1 MRATVFEDEHEQL
14 RTSCARW
21 VATGPSAQDCLASA
35 AGAGLL
41 GLTVP
46 TDHGGQGADLMAAV
60 VLAEELGA
68 APAVAALVLEHGEV
82 ALPVLAGSEAV
93 DAAVLQRVV
102 DGTAG
107 VAVADGLTE
116 ADGRLTGTVDT
127 VAATPLAGVMAVA
140 GEGPGASVWWVDAG
154 ADGLQ
159 VSPLDLIGAMPAV
172 RVVADAATAVRVGG
186 ADEALRIRR
195 RRLVLTAAAAA
206 SGAEVVGARSRT
218 FAGQREAFGRP
229 IMAFQALRHE
239 LVDAAT
245 EAAAARALAHAAA
258 ESAVRADADVED
270 ALRLCGLAALAAT
283 SAQWRTVDL
292 DVQVHGG
299 MGYAMESMPAREW
312 AVRRAGRLLPVPED
326 AMAGAA
332 AGPGPLVWEGVLAT
346 PELRDLRARARAF
359 LDREVV
365 PNLPEWSAERE
376 FPRSLFRTVG
386 ADGWIGLKFDAPTP
400 GEGLL
405 RQAVWIEELARC
417 GSGGLAADLGASSDL
432 AAMYLHR
439 AGDDDQRKRWLEPTI
454 TGDLVGALAI
464 TEPGTGSD
472 VAGITTRARRDGDG
486 WRIDGAKVFIT
497 NGPWADYLVVAAT
510 VSPDD
515 GGGATPHG
523 QITLFAVD
531 GEADGVTRRRLSML
545 GWNLSHTGELTFD
558 AVRVGD
564 EARLG
569 DIGSG
574 FGHIVANFAWER
586 VSLAIGGV
594 IAAEAGLRHFGDH
607 APVGLLTRVAA
618 ARALTE
624 QALRLTVRQADG
636 IDDGADTLRAVAMA
650 KLATQTL
657 AVEVLDAAIQHVGV
671 AALERAHP
679 LQRWL
684 RDARLGPIGGGTD
697 QIMREI
703 IGKTW

>member
-1 MRATVFEDEHEQL
+1 MRATVFDEEHDQL
-14 RTSCARW
+14 RASCTRW
-21 VATGPSAQDCLASA
+21 VASGPGVEDCLASA

-46 TDHGGQGADLMAAV
+46 VGHGGQGADLLAAV

-82 ALPVLAGSEAV
+82 ALPVLAGSPVFE
-93 DAAVLQRVV
+93 AAVLQGLL

-116 ADGRLTGTVDT
+116 TEGRLTGTVDT
-127 VAATPLAGVMAVA
+127 SAAVPFAGVLVVA
-140 GEGPGASVWWVDAG
+140 GDGPRLGVWWIEAD

-159 VSPLDLIGAMPAV
+159 VTPLDLVGGVPAV
-172 RVVADAATAVRVGG
+172 RVVADAAPAARVGG
-186 ADEALRIRR
+186 ADEASWIRR
-195 RRLVLTAAAAA
+195 RRLVLTAASAAT
-206 SGAEVVGARSRT
+206 GAEMVGARSRAY
-218 FAGQREAFGRP
+218 AGQREAFGKP
-229 IMAFQALRHE
+229 IIAFQALRHE

-245 EAAAARALAHAAA
+245 EAVAAKDLVHAAA
-258 ESAVRADADVED
+258 AGGGAD
-270 ALRLCGLAALAAT
+270 LRVGALAAIAAT
-283 SAQWRTVDL
+283 RAQWRAIDL

-299 MGYAMESMPAREW
+299 MGYAMESLPAQEW
-312 AVRRAGRLLPVPED
+312 AIRRAGRLLPVTED
-326 AMAGAA
+326 AMKEGG
-332 AGPGPLVWEGVLAT
+332 AGPGPLVWDGVLAT
-346 PELRDLRARARAF
+346 PYLQDLRRRARVF

-365 PNLPEWSAERE
+365 PHLPSWSAERE

-386 ADGWIGLKFDAPTP
+386 ADGWLGLKFTAPTP

-432 AAMYLHR
+432 AAMYIHR

-497 NGPWADYLVVAAT
+497 NGPWADYLVVAAK
-510 VSPDD
+510 VAPED

-531 GEADGVTRRRLSML
+531 GEAAGVTRRRLSML
-545 GWNLSHTGELTFD
+545 GWNLSHTGELNFD
-558 AVRVGD
+558 GVRVGD
-564 EARLG
+564 DRRLG

-607 APVGLLTRVAA
+607 APVALLARVAA

-636 IDDGADTLRAVAMA
+636 MDDGADTLRTVAMA

-671 AALERAHP
+671 AALERSHP